1 MEYII
6 FKITSIL
13 NWLNLNGRKNTEE
26 ISINCDES
34 DFTIQ
39 TSGSYKSETKVHKFY
54 GGGDINIAINNSVKY
69 WLEVKNNEE
78 FLLEKKKKSFF
89 ERVAEVLDSLNP
101 NQTVGRDDIS
111 QYSDEELITLLQDW
125 NLDAYSYA
133 RLSQDFSEIKNSK
146 RLIRSFE
153 NRIKS
158 ILGNIRKRLRNFKE
172 VYKRQHSFHF
182 KNLDDYHALILINR
196 IRLIKV

>member
-1 MEYII
+1 MEYIKTI
-6 FKITSIL
+6 I
-13 NWLNLNGRKNTEE
+13 NWVHSFGGKKTEE
-26 ISINCDES
+26 LSINIDES
-34 DFTIQ
+34 DFTIL
-39 TSGSYKSETKVHKFY
+39 TSGSYKINTKINKYY
-54 GGGDINIAINNSVKY
+54 GGGDFSFVDGDNTINY
-69 WLEVKNNEE
+69 WLNAKNTEE
-78 FLLEKKKKSFF
+78 LLLEKKKKSFF
-89 ERVAEVLDSLNP
+89 ERVAEVLDNLNP

-111 QYSDEELITLLQDW
+111 QYSEEELITLLNDW

-133 RLSQDFSEIKNSK
+133 RLSQDFGEIKNSK

>member
-1 MEYII
+1 M
-6 FKITSIL
+6 
-13 NWLNLNGRKNTEE
+13 
-26 ISINCDES
+26 
-34 DFTIQ
+34 Q
-39 TSGSYKSETKVHKFY
+39 TSGSYKLKTKVNKFY
-54 GGGDINIAINNSVKY
+54 GGGDVSFDLDNSVKH
-69 WLEVKNNEE
+69 WLEAKNNEE

-101 NQTVGRDDIS
+101 NQTLSRDDIS
-111 QYSDEELITLLQDW
+111 KYSDEELITLIQDW

-133 RLSQDFSEIKNSK
+133 RLSQDFSEIKHSK
-146 RLIRSFE
+146 KLIRSFE

-196 IRLIKV
+196 IKLIKV

>member
-1 MEYII
+1 MKYIKFI
-6 FKITSIL
+6 I
-13 NWLNLNGRKNTEE
+13 NWLHSFGRKNTEE
-26 ISINCDES
+26 LSINTDES
-34 DFTIQ
+34 DFTIL
-39 TSGSYKSETKVHKFY
+39 TSGSYKMNTKIKKYY
-54 GGGDINIAINNSVKY
+54 GGGDFSFVDGGNTINY
-69 WLEVKNNEE
+69 WLNAKNTEE

-89 ERVAEVLDSLNP
+89 ERIGEVLDSLNP

-146 RLIRSFE
+146 RRIRSFE

-172 VYKRQHSFHF
+172 VHKRQHSFHF

-196 IRLIKV
+196 IKLIKV